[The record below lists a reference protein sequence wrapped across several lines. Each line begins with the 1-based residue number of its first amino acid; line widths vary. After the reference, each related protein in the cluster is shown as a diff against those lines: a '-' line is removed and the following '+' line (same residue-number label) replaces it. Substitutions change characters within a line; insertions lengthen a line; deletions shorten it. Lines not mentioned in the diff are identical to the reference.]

1 MQDNLRSR
9 TSVPSKQEFAN
20 RFRLLARISYWIHL
34 FLGAV
39 SGIIL
44 LLTIFSRSFS
54 ETNSAVIGLSL
65 FFSLCSIVCVGFR
78 VYWALRYSRLAKRLQ
93 NPNPSLHPKRQ
104 EIVRVLRIGLIVSLA
119 GLLLAFL
126 ASEISTVATL
136 AKAVAK
142 PQSVAVYEREK
153 VVRTLDLLLI
163 FANVNILGAH
173 FFGSV
178 SSFVMFDWITK
189 E

>member
-1 MQDNLRSR
+1 MQDKLRSP
-9 TSVPSKQEFAN
+9 SPVPKKQEFAN

-34 FLGAV
+34 LLGSV

-44 LLTIFSRSFS
+44 LLVIFSRSFS

-65 FFSLCSIVCVGFR
+65 VFSFSAIICLGFR
-78 VYWALRYSRLAKRLQ
+78 VYWALRYSSLAKRLQ
-93 NPNPSLHPKRQ
+93 KDNPSLHPKRQ
-104 EIVRVLRIGLIVSLA
+104 EVIKVLRLGLIVSGI

-126 ASEISTVATL
+126 ASEITVIATL
-136 AKAVAK
+136 TKALAK
-142 PQSVAVYEREK
+142 PQARVVYEREQ
-153 VVRTLDLLLI
+153 VVRTLDLFLI

-173 FFGSV
+173 FLGSV
-178 SSFVMFDWITK
+178 DSFLMFDWITK

>member
-1 MQDNLRSR
+1 MQENLKSRSP
-9 TSVPSKQEFAN
+9 VPSKQEFAN
-20 RFRLLARISYWIHL
+20 RFRLLAKISYWIHL

-44 LLTIFSRSFS
+44 LLVIFSRSFS
-54 ETNSAVIGLSL
+54 ETNSTVIGLSL
-65 FFSLCSIVCVGFR
+65 FFSFSAIIALGFR
-78 VYWALRYSRLAKRLQ
+78 VYWALRYSSLAKRLQ
-93 NPNPSLHPKRQ
+93 NPNTSLHPKRQ
-104 EIVRVLRIGLIVSLA
+104 EIIGVLRIGLIVSLV

-173 FFGSV
+173 FLGSV
-178 SSFVMFDWITK
+178 DSFIMFDWITK

>member
-1 MQDNLRSR
+1 MQDKL
-9 TSVPSKQEFAN
+9 TSPVPKKQEFAD

-34 FLGAV
+34 LLGAV

-44 LLTIFSRSFS
+44 LLVIFSRSFS

-65 FFSLCSIVCVGFR
+65 VFSFSSIICLGFR
-78 VYWALRYSRLAKRLQ
+78 VYWALRYSNLAKRLQ
-93 NPNPSLHPKRQ
+93 RNNPSSHPKRQ
-104 EIVRVLRIGLIVSLA
+104 EIIKVLRLGLIVSAA
-119 GLLLAFL
+119 GLLLAFV
-126 ASEISTVATL
+126 ASEITVAATL
-136 AKAVAK
+136 AKAIAK
-142 PQSVAVYEREK
+142 PQAVAVYEREK

-173 FFGSV
+173 FLGGA
-178 SSFVMFDWITK
+178 SSFVLFDWITK